1 MSERGPII
9 LSVVAAGS
17 EKFVR
22 YRIADSYLRFWSGK
36 DWVADEEKGL
46 MYASSNEAC
55 VEVQRL
61 LLLDYV
67 DRPVRHYRAPVYL
80 DLFSDQKIPLSD
92 LRRWAVKVSKLLMDN
107 NHGNGPGKALGLC
120 RIEWSELEELKDE
133 GSV

>member
-17 EKFVR
+17 EKFMR
-22 YRIADSYLRFWSGK
+22 FRIADCYLRFWSGE

-55 VEVQRL
+55 IEVQRL

-67 DRPVRHYRAPVYL
+67 DRPMKRYRAAVYV
-80 DLFSDQKIPLSD
+80 DLYSNEQITLSE
-92 LRRWAVKVSKLLMDN
+92 LKRWAAKSSKLLMES
-107 NHGNGPGKALGLC
+107 NGPRKALGLC
-120 RIEWSELEELKDE
+120 RIEWSELEEITGE